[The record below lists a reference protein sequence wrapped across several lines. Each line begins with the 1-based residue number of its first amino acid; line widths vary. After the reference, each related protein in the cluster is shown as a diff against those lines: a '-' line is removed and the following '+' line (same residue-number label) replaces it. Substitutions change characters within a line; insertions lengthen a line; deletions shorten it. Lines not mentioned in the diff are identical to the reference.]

1 LKFDGFGRIMGAY
14 GRGGGMKLR
23 IAMWSSLGAL
33 VVVVWRVYI
42 SLTLSNPLGRDGIG
56 RILAYLTCPI
66 SIAHQHPQS
75 FYFVL
80 VVNAATYAL
89 AGVAIETLRRHHH
102 LHPAS
107 RLTH

>member
-1 LKFDGFGRIMGAY
+1 MIGAC

-23 IAMWSSLGAL
+23 IAIWSVLGAL

-42 SLTLSNPLGRDGIG
+42 SATLSNPLGADGVG
-56 RILAYLTCPI
+56 RALVYLTCPI
-66 SIAHQHPQS
+66 AIASQHPQT

-89 AGVAIETLRRHHH
+89 AGVVLETARRYHH
-102 LHPAS
+102 LRSNPN
-107 RLTH
+107 